1 MKFWIVSMECAGIA
15 EAGGVKNVSFSLCK
29 ELALLGHQV
38 TLFIP
43 FFKCTSF
50 KIIDKLEEKG
60 LENQIQICGKEERLQ
75 YKKAVCTQGN
85 FNIVFVCH
93 PAFEEKEGVYTYTA
107 SEQEKN
113 PDFVKGFGHKDTPFM
128 DSLFCMSVSHYGNLV
143 KEKDLPDIIHCQDA
157 SCALVPSFAQ
167 KNPLFN
173 NTAFVV
179 TIHNAGPAYHH
190 NFSSIGEAA
199 WYTGLSQAELSGA
212 LNDFKVEP
220 FLLAVNAG
228 AHLTTVSKHYAKE
241 LIDPFNIDET
251 EGLSPIFFNHYT
263 NIKGITNGIDF
274 DRYNP
279 ADKNESHL
287 PFEFNPEKGDLAG
300 KYKCRDYCVEQ
311 LQYSPIDGV
320 KTYGN
325 INVRPQEKDRQ
336 VFISY
341 HGRITNQKG
350 ISVLIKAIPA
360 ILNNYE
366 SVKFIIAGQG
376 ELSLEKELTELCT
389 RFAGKVIFL
398 NGYNQKA
405 ARLVN
410 AIGDFIVLPSFFE
423 PCGLEDFISQIYG
436 TLPIAN
442 STGGLNK
449 IIDFETGFLYKNNTP
464 ENLIAKLSEVIAL
477 KLYNPERIK
486 DMIQKAAI
494 YVHKN
499 YLWKN
504 VISNEYMPFFQS
516 ILKKTID

>member
-29 ELALLGHQV
+29 ELSLAGHSV

-43 FFKCTSF
+43 YFKCTS
-50 KIIDKLEEKG
+50 LELIKDLGKTEDVS
-60 LENQIQICGKEERLQ
+60 LTVPMCAKEESVTF
-75 YKKAVCTQGN
+75 KKAVCTQGD
-85 FNIVFVCH
+85 FNVVFVHH
-93 PAFEEKEGVYTYTA
+93 PCFEEKEGVYTYTA

-128 DSLFCMSVSHYGNLV
+128 DSLFCKSVSAYGNNATQD
-143 KEKDLPDIIHCQDA
+143 EIPDIIHCQDA
-157 SCALVPSFAQ
+157 SCSLVPCFASKLQ
-167 KNPLFN
+167 VFEK
-173 NTAFVV
+173 TAFVV

-199 WYTGLSQAELSGA
+199 WYTGLAEPELSGA

-220 FLLAVNAG
+220 FLLAANAG
-228 AHLTTVSKHYAKE
+228 AHITTVSEHYAKE
-241 LIDPFNIDET
+241 LIDPFNITET
-251 EGLSPIFFNHYT
+251 EGLSPIFFNRYT
-263 NIKGITNGIDF
+263 NIKGITNGIDYE
-274 DRYNP
+274 RYDPSN
-279 ADKNESHL
+279 KKESHL
-287 PFEFNPEKGDLAG
+287 PFEFNPEKGDLEG

-311 LQYSPIDGV
+311 LQYTQIEGV

-325 INVRPQEKDRQ
+325 INVRPQEKENQ
-336 VFISY
+336 IFISY

-366 SVKFIIAGQG
+366 GVKFIIAGQG
-376 ELSLEKELTELCT
+376 EIAIEKELAELCN
-389 RFAGKVIFL
+389 RFSGKVIFL
-398 NGYNQKA
+398 NGYNREA

-442 STGGLNK
+442 ATGGLNK
-449 IIDFETGFLYKNNTP
+449 ILNNETGFLYQNNTP

-477 KLYNPERIK
+477 KLYKPEKIK
-486 DMIQKAAI
+486 EMIQKAAI
-494 YVHKN
+494 HIHKN
-499 YLWKN
+499 YLWRS
-504 VISNEYMPFFQS
+504 VINNEYIPFFKS
-516 ILKKTID
+516 ILKK

>member
-29 ELALLGHQV
+29 ELALAGHSV

-43 FFKCTSF
+43 FFKCTS
-50 KIIDKLEEKG
+50 LELIKDQKTTQTAT
-60 LENQIQICGKEERLQ
+60 LNIPMCTKEETVI
-75 YKKAVCTQGN
+75 YKKAVCTQGD
-85 FNIVFVCH
+85 FNVVFVHH
-93 PAFEEKEGVYTYTA
+93 PCFEEKEAVYTYTA
-107 SEQEKN
+107 AEQEKN

-128 DSLFCMSVSHYGNLV
+128 DSLFCKAVSAYGNKV
-143 KEKDLPDIIHCQDA
+143 AASELPDIIHCQDA
-157 SCALVPSFAQ
+157 SCSLVPCFAIKEQ
-167 KNPLFN
+167 AFSK
-173 NTAFVV
+173 TAFVV

-199 WYTGLSQAELSGA
+199 WYTGLPEADLAGA

-220 FLLAVNAG
+220 FLLAANAG
-228 AHLTTVSKHYAKE
+228 AHITTVSEHYAKE

-251 EGLSPIFFNHYT
+251 EGLSPIFFNRYT
-263 NIKGITNGIDF
+263 NIKGITNGIDYE
-274 DRYNP
+274 RYNP
-279 ADKNESHL
+279 SDMKESHL
-287 PFEFNPEKGDLAG
+287 PFEFNPETGDLDG
-300 KYKCRDYCVEQ
+300 KFKCRDYCVEQ
-311 LQYSPIDGV
+311 IQYSQIEGV
-320 KTYGN
+320 KSYGKIN
-325 INVRPQEKDRQ
+325 IRPQEKDKQ
-336 VFISY
+336 IFISY

-366 SVKFIIAGQG
+366 SVKFVIAGQG
-376 ELSLEKELTELCT
+376 EIALEKELIELCS
-389 RFAGKVIFL
+389 RFEGKVIFL

-436 TLPIAN
+436 TLPVAN

-449 IIDFETGFLYKNNTP
+449 IINFETGFLYKNNTP
-464 ENLIAKLSEVIAL
+464 ENLIAKLSEVIAI
-477 KLYNPERIK
+477 KLYNPQKIDKMIK
-486 DMIQKAAI
+486 TAAI
-494 YVHKN
+494 HIHKN

-504 VISNEYMPFFQS
+504 VILNEYMPFFES
-516 ILKKTID
+516 ILKK

>member
-29 ELALLGHQV
+29 ELALAGHSV

-50 KIIDKLEEKG
+50 SLIK
-60 LENQIQICGKEERLQ
+60 ENKKAAALNLNIPMCSKEESVA

-85 FNIVFVCH
+85 FDVVFVHH
-93 PAFEEKEGVYTYTA
+93 PCFEEKEGVYTYTA

-128 DSLFCMSVSHYGNLV
+128 DSLFCKAVSHYGSAIDSS
-143 KEKDLPDIIHCQDA
+143 EIPDIIHCQDA
-157 SCALVPSFAQ
+157 SCSLVPCFASKLTVFQ
-167 KNPLFN
+167 K
-173 NTAFVV
+173 TSFVV

-199 WYTGLSQAELSGA
+199 WYTGLSQAELSDA
-212 LNDFKVEP
+212 LNDSKVEP
-220 FLLAVNAG
+220 FLLAVNSG
-228 AHLTTVSKHYAKE
+228 AHLTTVSEHYAKE
-241 LIDPFNIDET
+241 LIDPFNIAET
-251 EGLSPIFFNHYT
+251 EGLSPIFFNRYT
-263 NIKGITNGIDF
+263 NIKGITNGIDYE
-274 DRYNP
+274 RYNP
-279 ADKNESHL
+279 TDIKESHL
-287 PFEFNPEKGDLAG
+287 PFAFNPETGDLEG
-300 KYKCRDYCVEQ
+300 KYKCRQYCVDQ
-311 LQYSPIDGV
+311 LQFSQIDGV
-320 KTYGN
+320 KTYGQ
-325 INVRPQEKDRQ
+325 INVKPQEKEKEI
-336 VFISY
+336 FISY

-376 ELSLEKELTELCT
+376 EIAIEKELVELCN

-398 NGYNQKA
+398 NGYNKEA

-442 STGGLNK
+442 ATGGLNK
-449 IIDFETGFLYKNNTP
+449 ILDYETGFLYKNNTP

-477 KLYNPERIK
+477 KLYHPKKIEEMIK
-486 DMIQKAAI
+486 TAATYI
-494 YVHKN
+494 HTN
-499 YLWKN
+499 YLWRS
-504 VISNEYMPFFQS
+504 VIDNEYIPFFKS
-516 ILKKTID
+516 ILKK

>member
-15 EAGGVKNVSFSLCK
+15 EAGGVKNVTFSLCK
-29 ELALLGHQV
+29 ELALQGHSV

-43 FFKCTSF
+43 YFKCTSL
-50 KIIDKLEEKG
+50 KLIKNLEEKASFSLG
-60 LENQIQICGKEERLQ
+60 ISMCGKEETVS
-75 YKKAVCTQGN
+75 YKKALCSQGE
-85 FNIVFVCH
+85 FNVIFVCH
-93 PAFEEKEGVYTYTA
+93 PCFEEKEAVYTYTA
-107 SEQEKN
+107 AEQEKN

-128 DSLFCMSVSHYGNLV
+128 DSLFCKAVSRYSQGV
-143 KEKDLPDIIHCQDA
+143 DKDDIPQIIHCQDA
-157 SCALVPSFAQ
+157 SCALVPCFA
-167 KNPLFN
+167 KKEPAFEK
-173 NTAFVV
+173 TAFVV

-199 WYTGLSQAELSGA
+199 WYTGLSEAELSGA

-220 FLLAVNAG
+220 FLLAANAG
-228 AHLTTVSKHYAKE
+228 AHITTVSEHYAKE

-251 EGLSPIFFNHYT
+251 EGLSPIFFNRYT

-279 ADKNESHL
+279 ADKKESKL
-287 PFEFNPEKGDLAG
+287 PFEFNPEKGELEG
-300 KYKCRDYCVEQ
+300 KFKCRDYCVEQ
-311 LQYSPIDGV
+311 LQYTQIEGV

-325 INVRPQEKDRQ
+325 INVRPQEKDKQ
-336 VFISY
+336 IFISY

-366 SVKFIIAGQG
+366 SVKFVIAGQG
-376 ELSLEKELTELCT
+376 EIALEKELAELCN

-398 NGYNQKA
+398 NGYNREA

-436 TLPIAN
+436 TLPVAN
-442 STGGLNK
+442 ATGGLNK
-449 IIDFETGFLYKNNTP
+449 IIDFKTGFLYRNNTA
-464 ENLIAKLSEVIAL
+464 ENLIAKLSQVIAI
-477 KLYNPERIK
+477 KLYNPKIIDEMIK
-486 DMIQKAAI
+486 TAASHI
-494 YVHKN
+494 HTN
-499 YLWKN
+499 YLWSK
-504 VISNEYMPFFQS
+504 VIKNEYMPFFKS
-516 ILKKTID
+516 ILK

>member
-29 ELALLGHQV
+29 ELSLAGHSV

-43 FFKCTSF
+43 YFKCTS
-50 KIIDKLEEKG
+50 LELIKDLGKAEDVS
-60 LENQIQICGKEERLQ
+60 LTVPMCAKEESMTF
-75 YKKAVCTQGN
+75 KKAVCTQGD
-85 FNIVFVCH
+85 FNVVFVHH
-93 PAFEEKEGVYTYTA
+93 PCFEEKEGVYTYTA

-128 DSLFCMSVSHYGNLV
+128 DSLFCKSVSAYGN
-143 KEKDLPDIIHCQDA
+143 KATPDEIPDIIHCQDA
-157 SCALVPSFAQ
+157 SCSLVPCFASKLQ
-167 KNPLFN
+167 VFEK
-173 NTAFVV
+173 TAFVV

-199 WYTGLSQAELSGA
+199 WYTGLAEPELSGA

-220 FLLAVNAG
+220 FLLAANAG
-228 AHLTTVSKHYAKE
+228 AHITTVSEHYAKE
-241 LIDPFNIDET
+241 LIDPFNITET
-251 EGLSPIFFNHYT
+251 EGLSPIFFNRYT
-263 NIKGITNGIDF
+263 NIKGITNGIDYE
-274 DRYNP
+274 RYDPSN
-279 ADKNESHL
+279 KKESHL
-287 PFEFNPEKGDLAG
+287 PFEFNPEKGDLEG

-311 LQYSPIDGV
+311 LQYTQIEGV

-325 INVRPQEKDRQ
+325 INVRPQEKENQ
-336 VFISY
+336 IFISY

-366 SVKFIIAGQG
+366 GVKFIIAGQG
-376 ELSLEKELTELCT
+376 EIAIEKELAELCN
-389 RFAGKVIFL
+389 RFSGKVIFL
-398 NGYNQKA
+398 NGYNREA

-442 STGGLNK
+442 ATGGLNK
-449 IIDFETGFLYKNNTP
+449 ILNNETGFLYHNNTP

-477 KLYNPERIK
+477 KLYKPEKIK
-486 DMIQKAAI
+486 EMIQKAAI
-494 YVHKN
+494 HVHTN
-499 YLWKN
+499 YLWRS
-504 VISNEYMPFFQS
+504 VINNEYIPFFKS
-516 ILKKTID
+516 ILKK

>member
-29 ELALLGHQV
+29 ELALAGHSV

-43 FFKCTSF
+43 YFKCTSL
-50 KIIDKLEEKG
+50 KLIKDYDKTTSLELKVPM
-60 LENQIQICGKEERLQ
+60 CGSQESVI
-75 YKKAVCTQGN
+75 YNKAVCTQGN
-85 FNIVFVCH
+85 FDVIFVHH
-93 PAFEEKEGVYTYTA
+93 PCFEEKEGVYTYTA
-107 SEQEKN
+107 AEQEKN

-128 DSLFCMSVSHYGNLV
+128 DSLFCKAVSEYGKAIDSAV
-143 KEKDLPDIIHCQDA
+143 LPDIIHCQDA
-157 SCALVPSFAQ
+157 SCSLVPSFAI
-167 KNPLFN
+167 KNECFSK
-173 NTAFVV
+173 TAFVV

-199 WYTGLSQAELSGA
+199 WYTGLPEAELSGA

-220 FLLAVNAG
+220 FLLAANAG
-228 AHLTTVSKHYAKE
+228 AHITTVSEHYAKE
-241 LIDPFNIDET
+241 LIDPFNISET
-251 EGLSPIFFNHYT
+251 EGLSPIFFNRYT
-263 NIKGITNGIDF
+263 NIKGITNGIDYE
-274 DRYNP
+274 RYDP
-279 ADKNESHL
+279 RDKNESHL
-287 PFEFNPEKGDLAG
+287 PFEFNPETGDLEG
-300 KYKCRDYCVEQ
+300 KFKCREYCVNE
-311 LQYSPIDGV
+311 LQYSQIEGV

-325 INVRPQEKDRQ
+325 INVRPQEKENQ
-336 VFISY
+336 IFISY

-366 SVKFIIAGQG
+366 GVKFIIAGQG
-376 ELSLEKELTELCT
+376 EIAIEKELAELCT

-398 NGYNQKA
+398 NGYNREA

-410 AIGDFIVLPSFFE
+410 AIGDFIVLPSYFE

-442 STGGLNK
+442 ATGGLNK
-449 IIDFETGFLYKNNTP
+449 IIDYETGFLYHNNTP

-477 KLYNPERIK
+477 KIYKPEVIDEMIK
-486 DMIQKAAI
+486 KAAI
-494 YVHKN
+494 HIHKN

-504 VISNEYMPFFQS
+504 VILNDYIPFFES
-516 ILKKTID
+516 ILKK

>member
-29 ELALLGHQV
+29 ELSLAGHSV

-43 FFKCTSF
+43 YFKCTS
-50 KIIDKLEEKG
+50 LELIKDLGKAEDVS
-60 LENQIQICGKEERLQ
+60 LTVPMCAKEESVTFQ
-75 YKKAVCTQGN
+75 KAVCTQGD
-85 FNIVFVCH
+85 FNVVFVHH
-93 PAFEEKEGVYTYTA
+93 PCFEEKEGVYTYTA

-128 DSLFCMSVSHYGNLV
+128 DSLFCKSVSAYGN
-143 KEKDLPDIIHCQDA
+143 KAIPDEIPDIIHCQDA
-157 SCALVPSFAQ
+157 SCSLVPCFASKLQ
-167 KNPLFN
+167 VFEK
-173 NTAFVV
+173 TAFVV

-199 WYTGLSQAELSGA
+199 WYTGLAEPELSGA

-220 FLLAVNAG
+220 FLLAANAG
-228 AHLTTVSKHYAKE
+228 AHITTVSEHYAKE
-241 LIDPFNIDET
+241 LIDPFNITET
-251 EGLSPIFFNHYT
+251 EGLSPIFFNRYT
-263 NIKGITNGIDF
+263 NIKGITNGIDYE
-274 DRYNP
+274 RYDPSN
-279 ADKNESHL
+279 KKESHL
-287 PFEFNPEKGDLAG
+287 PFEFNPEKGDLEG

-311 LQYSPIDGV
+311 LQYTQIEGV

-325 INVRPQEKDRQ
+325 INVRPQEKENQ
-336 VFISY
+336 IFISY

-366 SVKFIIAGQG
+366 GVKFIIAGQG
-376 ELSLEKELTELCT
+376 EIAIEKELAELCN
-389 RFAGKVIFL
+389 RFSGKVIFL
-398 NGYNQKA
+398 NGYNREA

-442 STGGLNK
+442 ATGGLNK
-449 IIDFETGFLYKNNTP
+449 ILNNETGFLYQNNTP

-477 KLYNPERIK
+477 KLYKPDTIK
-486 DMIQKAAI
+486 EMIQKAATYI
-494 YVHKN
+494 HKN
-499 YLWKN
+499 YLWRS
-504 VISNEYMPFFQS
+504 VINNEYIPFFKS
-516 ILKKTID
+516 ILKK

>member
-29 ELALLGHQV
+29 ELSLLGHSV

-43 FFKCTSF
+43 YFKCTSLELIKDKKLIDDAQLEVTMCAKQEQVIF
-50 KIIDKLEEKG
+50 K
-60 LENQIQICGKEERLQ
+60 N
-75 YKKAVCTQGN
+75 AVCTQGN
-85 FNIVFVCH
+85 FDVVFVNHQC
-93 PAFEEKEGVYTYTA
+93 FGEKEGVYTYTA
-107 SEQEKN
+107 AEQEKN

-128 DSLFCMSVSHYGNLV
+128 DSLFCKAVSAYGNRTD
-143 KEKDLPDIIHCQDA
+143 KKDLPDIIHCQDA
-157 SCALVPSFAQ
+157 SCALVPCFAS
-167 KNPLFN
+167 KNEVFSK
-173 NTAFVV
+173 TAFVV

-199 WYTGLSQAELSGA
+199 WYTNISEAELSGA

-228 AHLTTVSKHYAKE
+228 AHLTTVSEHYAKE

-251 EGLSPIFFNHYT
+251 EGLSPIFFNRYT

-279 ADKNESHL
+279 ADKNESKL
-287 PFEFNPEKGDLAG
+287 PFEFNPETGDLEG

-311 LQYSPIDGV
+311 IQFSQIEGV
-320 KTYGN
+320 KSYGKIN
-325 INVRPQEKDRQ
+325 IRPQEKDRQ
-336 VFISY
+336 IFISY

-376 ELSLEKELTELCT
+376 EISLENELIELCN
-389 RFAGKVIFL
+389 RFSGKVIFL
-398 NGYNQKA
+398 NGYNREA

-442 STGGLNK
+442 ATGGLNK
-449 IIDFETGFLYKNNTP
+449 IINNKTGFLYQNNTP

-477 KLYNPERIK
+477 KLYKPEKINEMIK
-486 DMIQKAAI
+486 QAAI
-494 YVHKN
+494 YVHKT
-499 YLWKN
+499 YLWRS
-504 VISNEYMPFFQS
+504 VIDNEYMPFFQS
-516 ILKKTID
+516 ILKK

>member
-29 ELALLGHQV
+29 ELALAGHSV

-43 FFKCTSF
+43 YFKCTS
-50 KIIDKLEEKG
+50 LELIKYLGKAEDVS
-60 LENQIQICGKEERLQ
+60 LTVPMCAKEESITF
-75 YKKAVCTQGN
+75 KKAVCTQGN
-85 FNIVFVCH
+85 FNVIFVHH
-93 PAFEEKEGVYTYTA
+93 PCFEEKEGVYTYTA
-107 SEQEKN
+107 TEQEKN

-128 DSLFCMSVSHYGNLV
+128 DSLFCKAVSAYGNKV
-143 KEKDLPDIIHCQDA
+143 APQELPDIIHCQDA
-157 SCALVPSFAQ
+157 SCSLVPCFAS
-167 KNPLFN
+167 KISVFEK
-173 NTAFVV
+173 TAFVV

-199 WYTGLSQAELSGA
+199 WYTGLPEPELAGA

-220 FLLAVNAG
+220 FLLAANAG
-228 AHLTTVSKHYAKE
+228 AHITTVSEHYAKE

-251 EGLSPIFFNHYT
+251 EGLSPIFFNRYT
-263 NIKGITNGIDF
+263 NIKGITNGIDYE
-274 DRYNP
+274 RYNP
-279 ADKNESHL
+279 VDMNESHL
-287 PFEFNPEKGDLAG
+287 PFEFNPETGDLDG
-300 KYKCRDYCVEQ
+300 KFKCRDYCVEQ
-311 LQYSPIDGV
+311 IQYSQIEGV
-320 KTYGN
+320 KTYGK
-325 INVRPQEKDRQ
+325 INVRPQEKDKQ
-336 VFISY
+336 IFISY

-376 ELSLEKELTELCT
+376 EIALEKELAELCN
-389 RFAGKVIFL
+389 RFEGKVIFL

-442 STGGLNK
+442 ATGGLNK
-449 IIDFETGFLYKNNTP
+449 IVNYETGFLYQNNTH

-477 KLYNPERIK
+477 KLYQPQKIDEMIK
-486 DMIQKAAI
+486 KAALH
-494 YVHKN
+494 VHKN

-504 VISNEYMPFFQS
+504 VILNEYMPFFES
-516 ILKKTID
+516 ILKK

>member
-29 ELALLGHQV
+29 ELSLAGHSV

-43 FFKCTSF
+43 YFKCTS
-50 KIIDKLEEKG
+50 LELIKDLGKAEDVS
-60 LENQIQICGKEERLQ
+60 LTVPMCAKEESVTF
-75 YKKAVCTQGN
+75 KKAVCTQGD
-85 FNIVFVCH
+85 FNVIFVHH
-93 PAFEEKEGVYTYTA
+93 PCFEEKEGVYTYTA

-128 DSLFCMSVSHYGNLV
+128 DSLFCKSVSVYGNNATQD
-143 KEKDLPDIIHCQDA
+143 EIPDIIHCQDA
-157 SCALVPSFAQ
+157 SCSLVPCFASKLQ
-167 KNPLFN
+167 VFEK
-173 NTAFVV
+173 TAFVV

-199 WYTGLSQAELSGA
+199 WYTGLAEPELSGA

-220 FLLAVNAG
+220 FLLAANAG
-228 AHLTTVSKHYAKE
+228 AHITTVSEHYAKE
-241 LIDPFNIDET
+241 LIDPFNITET
-251 EGLSPIFFNHYT
+251 EGLSPIFFNRYT
-263 NIKGITNGIDF
+263 NIKGITNGIDYE
-274 DRYNP
+274 RYDPSN
-279 ADKNESHL
+279 KKESHL
-287 PFEFNPEKGDLAG
+287 PFEFNPEKGDLEG

-311 LQYSPIDGV
+311 LQYTQIEGV

-325 INVRPQEKDRQ
+325 INVRPQEKENQ
-336 VFISY
+336 IFISY

-366 SVKFIIAGQG
+366 GVKFIIAGQG
-376 ELSLEKELTELCT
+376 EIAIEKELAELCN
-389 RFAGKVIFL
+389 RFSGKVIFL
-398 NGYNQKA
+398 NGYNREA

-442 STGGLNK
+442 ATGGLNK
-449 IIDFETGFLYKNNTP
+449 IIDYQTGFLYKNNTP

-477 KLYNPERIK
+477 KLYKPEKIQEMIK
-486 DMIQKAAI
+486 TASTHI
-494 YVHKN
+494 HTN
-499 YLWKN
+499 YLWRN
-504 VISNEYMPFFQS
+504 VINNEYIPFFNS
-516 ILKKTID
+516 ILKK

>member
-29 ELALLGHQV
+29 ELALAGHSV

-43 FFKCTSF
+43 YFKCTS
-50 KIIDKLEEKG
+50 LELIK
-60 LENQIQICGKEERLQ
+60 NQKTTDAGTLNIPMCAKEESVV
-75 YKKAVCTQGN
+75 YKKAVCTQGD
-85 FNIVFVCH
+85 FDVVFVHH
-93 PAFEEKEGVYTYTA
+93 PCFEEKEAVYTYTA
-107 SEQEKN
+107 AEQEKN

-128 DSLFCMSVSHYGNLV
+128 DALFCKAVSAYGNTISA
-143 KEKDLPDIIHCQDA
+143 DALPDIIHCQDA
-157 SCALVPSFAQ
+157 SCALVPCFAH
-167 KNPLFN
+167 KESVFEK
-173 NTAFVV
+173 TAFVV

-199 WYTGLSQAELSGA
+199 WYTGLPEAELAGA

-220 FLLAVNAG
+220 FLLAANAG
-228 AHLTTVSKHYAKE
+228 AHITTVSEHYAKE

-251 EGLSPIFFNHYT
+251 EGLSPIFFNRYT
-263 NIKGITNGIDF
+263 NIKGITNGIDYE
-274 DRYNP
+274 RYNP
-279 ADKNESHL
+279 SDMKESHL
-287 PFEFNPEKGDLAG
+287 PFEFNPETGDLEG
-300 KYKCRDYCVEQ
+300 KFKCRDYCVEQ
-311 LQYSPIDGV
+311 IQYSQIEGV
-320 KTYGN
+320 KSYGKIN
-325 INVRPQEKDRQ
+325 IRPQEKDKQ
-336 VFISY
+336 IFVSY

-366 SVKFIIAGQG
+366 SVKFVIAGQG
-376 ELSLEKELTELCT
+376 EIALEKELIELCS
-389 RFAGKVIFL
+389 RFDGKVIFL

-436 TLPIAN
+436 TLPVAN
-442 STGGLNK
+442 ATGGLNK
-449 IIDFETGFLYKNNTP
+449 IVNYETGFLYQNNTP

-477 KLYNPERIK
+477 KLYNPQRI
-486 DMIQKAAI
+486 DEMIKRAAI
-494 YVHKN
+494 HIHKN

-504 VISNEYMPFFQS
+504 VILNEYMPFFES
-516 ILKKTID
+516 ILKK

>member
-29 ELALLGHQV
+29 ELALAGHSV

-43 FFKCTSF
+43 YFKCTS
-50 KIIDKLEEKG
+50 LELIKYLGKAEDVS
-60 LENQIQICGKEERLQ
+60 LTVPMCAKEESITF
-75 YKKAVCTQGN
+75 KKAVCTQGN
-85 FNIVFVCH
+85 FNVIFVHH
-93 PAFEEKEGVYTYTA
+93 PCFEEKEGVYTYTA
-107 SEQEKN
+107 AEQEKN

-128 DSLFCMSVSHYGNLV
+128 DSLFCKAVSAYGNLV
-143 KEKDLPDIIHCQDA
+143 VPKDLPDIIHCQDA
-157 SCALVPSFAQ
+157 SCSLVPCFASKLQ
-167 KNPLFN
+167 VFEK
-173 NTAFVV
+173 TAFVV

-199 WYTGLSQAELSGA
+199 WYTGLPEAELSGA

-220 FLLAVNAG
+220 FLLAANAG
-228 AHLTTVSKHYAKE
+228 AHITTVSEHYAKE

-251 EGLSPIFFNHYT
+251 EGLSPIFFNRYT

-274 DRYNP
+274 ERYDPTNI
-279 ADKNESHL
+279 KESHL
-287 PFEFNPEKGDLAG
+287 PFEFNPEKGELTG
-300 KYKCRDYCVEQ
+300 KFKCRDYCVEQ
-311 LQYSPIDGV
+311 LQYTQIDGV

-325 INVRPQEKDRQ
+325 INVRPQEKDSQ
-336 VFISY
+336 IFISY

-366 SVKFIIAGQG
+366 GVKFIIAGQG
-376 ELSLEKELTELCT
+376 EIALEKELAELCN
-389 RFAGKVIFL
+389 RFSGKVIFL
-398 NGYNQKA
+398 NGYNREA

-442 STGGLNK
+442 ATGGLNK
-449 IIDFETGFLYKNNTP
+449 IIDYETGFLYKNNSP

-477 KLYNPERIK
+477 KLYKPEKINEMIK
-486 DMIQKAAI
+486 KAAI
-494 YVHKN
+494 HVHQN
-499 YLWKN
+499 YLWRS
-504 VISNEYMPFFQS
+504 VINNEYMPFFES
-516 ILKKTID
+516 ILKK

>member
-29 ELALLGHQV
+29 ELSLLGHEV

-43 FFKCTSF
+43 YFKCTSL
-50 KIIDKLEEKG
+50 KLIKDINKESEVS
-60 LENQIQICGKEERLQ
+60 LEVPICAKNETVLFRH
-75 YKKAVCTQGN
+75 AVCTQGN
-85 FNIVFVCH
+85 FNVIFVHH
-93 PAFEEKEGVYTYTA
+93 PCYEEKEGVYTYTA

-113 PDFVKGFGHKDTPFM
+113 PAFVKGFGHTDTPFM
-128 DSLFCMSVSHYGNLV
+128 DSLFAKAVCAYGNKV
-143 KEKDLPDIIHCQDA
+143 PKEKLPDIIHCQDA
-157 SCALVPSFAQ
+157 SCALVPCFAQ
-167 KNPLFN
+167 KNDVFK

-199 WYTGLSQAELSGA
+199 WYTALPEAELAGA
-212 LNDFKVEP
+212 LNDIKVEP
-220 FLLAVNAG
+220 FLLAANAG
-228 AHLTTVSKHYAKE
+228 AHITTVSEHYAKE

-251 EGLSPIFFNHYT
+251 EGLSPIFFNRYT

-274 DRYNP
+274 ERYDP
-279 ADKNESHL
+279 TDKNESHL
-287 PFEFNPEKGDLAG
+287 PFEFNPEKGELEG
-300 KYKCRDYCVEQ
+300 KFKCRDYCVEHI
-311 LQYSPIDGV
+311 QYSQIEGV

-325 INVRPQEKDRQ
+325 INVRPQEKENQ
-336 VFISY
+336 IFISY

-366 SVKFIIAGQG
+366 GVKFIIAGQG
-376 ELSLEKELTELCT
+376 EIAFEKELAELCN
-389 RFAGKVIFL
+389 RFSGKVIFL
-398 NGYNQKA
+398 NGYNREA

-442 STGGLNK
+442 ATGGLNK
-449 IIDFETGFLYKNNTP
+449 IIDNQTGFLYHNNTH

-477 KLYNPERIK
+477 KLYKPEKINEMIK
-486 DMIQKAAI
+486 TAATH
-494 YVHKN
+494 VHQN
-499 YLWKN
+499 YLWRS
-504 VISNEYMPFFQS
+504 VINNEYMPFFES
-516 ILKKTID
+516 ILKK

>member
-29 ELALLGHQV
+29 ELSLAGHSV

-43 FFKCTSF
+43 FFKCTSLEILKDIQKKEAAVI
-50 KIIDKLEEKG
+50 KIPM
-60 LENQIQICGKEERLQ
+60 CGKEESVA
-75 YKKAVCTQGN
+75 YKKAVCTQGD
-85 FNIVFVCH
+85 FNVVFVHH
-93 PAFEEKEGVYTYTA
+93 PCFEEKEAVYTYTA
-107 SEQEKN
+107 AEQEKN

-128 DSLFCMSVSHYGNLV
+128 DSLFCKAVSSYGNCV
-143 KEKDLPDIIHCQDA
+143 SKKDLPDIIHCQDA
-157 SCALVPSFAQ
+157 SCSLVPCFASKLPVFQ
-167 KNPLFN
+167 K
-173 NTAFVV
+173 TTFVV

-199 WYTGLSQAELSGA
+199 WYTGLSEPELSGA

-220 FLLAVNAG
+220 FLLAVNSG
-228 AHLTTVSKHYAKE
+228 AHITTVSKHYAKE
-241 LIDPFNIDET
+241 LIDPFNISET
-251 EGLSPIFFNHYT
+251 EGLSPIFFNRYT

-274 DRYNP
+274 ERYDPTNI
-279 ADKNESHL
+279 KESHL
-287 PFEFNPEKGDLAG
+287 PFEFNPEAG
-300 KYKCRDYCVEQ
+300 ELEGKFKCRDYCVEQ
-311 LQYSPIDGV
+311 IQYSQIEGV
-320 KTYGN
+320 KTYGK
-325 INVRPQEKDRQ
+325 INVRPQEKKNQ
-336 VFISY
+336 IFISY

-376 ELSLEKELTELCT
+376 EIALEKELAELCN
-389 RFAGKVIFL
+389 RFSGKVIFL
-398 NGYNQKA
+398 NGYNREA

-442 STGGLNK
+442 ATGGLNK
-449 IIDFETGFLYKNNTP
+449 IIDYETGFLYKNNTH

-477 KLYNPERIK
+477 KLYQPQKILEMIK
-486 DMIQKAAI
+486 TAAI
-494 YVHKN
+494 HVHKN

-504 VISNEYMPFFQS
+504 VIENEYLPYFKS
-516 ILKKTID
+516 ILKK